1 MEYKIH
7 EYLLEQNNILLD
19 SGRGMLLCI
28 KKNVQYQKLDISSI
42 ANTNP
47 SEIIAVEL
55 MLKEKVILVCVYR
68 SSNSSPDNS
77 NDINKSLE
85 ILSRRFS
92 SNLLVVGDFN
102 YPKIDWEHY
111 STTSSPN
118 DLNSKFLECIIDCYF
133 EQFIS
138 EPTRAGDLLNQY

>member
-1 MEYKIH
+1 MYKKTIQ
-7 EYLLEQNNILLD
+7 YLK
-19 SGRGMLLCI
+19 S
-28 KKNVQYQKLDISSI
+28 DISSI

-102 YPKIDWEHY
+102 YPKIDWEH
-111 STTSSPN
+111 STISSPN
-118 DLNSKFLECIIDCYF
+118 DLNAKFLECSRDCFF
-133 EQFIS
+133 EQFFS
-138 EPTRAGDLLNQY
+138 EPTRGRGSS

>member
-1 MEYKIH
+1 MEYKIDG
-7 EYLLEQNNILLD
+7 YLLEQNNILLD

-47 SEIIAVEL
+47 SEIIAVEF
-55 MLKEKVILVCVYR
+55 MLKEKIILACVYR
-68 SSNSSPDNS
+68 GPNSSPDNS
-77 NDINKSLE
+77 NYINKSLE

-102 YPKIDWEHY
+102 YPKID
-111 STTSSPN
+111 
-118 DLNSKFLECIIDCYF
+118 
-133 EQFIS
+133 
-138 EPTRAGDLLNQY
+138 